1 MNQILVHLKKFFEV
15 FNLYH
20 ISYKDKIY
28 IYFFCLDNEIDG
40 PTLLKLSESMVV
52 RLFPTIKLEVQFL
65 DLLQLL
71 KQRHIAELNSKKTLA
86 SSSSLTN
93 GRPTIHH
100 SAAHVIASSS
110 LDNGNGHLSNS
121 NSPPTAINSH
131 QQTKTTFSERSQISK
146 GPPLPLK
153 TFKREP
159 KYFLNKY
166 EKKKKNFFFPKNSF
180 LHLVLNLMV
189 I

>member
-20 ISYKDKIY
+20 IPYKDKIY
-28 IYFFCLDNEIDG
+28 IFSFVLDNEIDG

-71 KQRHIAELNSKKTLA
+71 KKRHIAELNSKKTLA

-93 GRPTIHH
+93 GRPTINHP
-100 SAAHVIASSS
+100 AAHVIASSS

-121 NSPPTAINSH
+121 NSPPTAINGH
-131 QQTKTTFSERSQISK
+131 QQIKTTFSERSQISK
-146 GPPLPLK
+146 GPSLPLK

-159 KYFLNKY
+159 KYFLNQY
-166 EKKKKNFFFPKNSF
+166 EKKKIFFFSQKFFS
-180 LHLVLNLMV
+180 LHLVLNPMV